1 METMHRQLFGE
12 VTSAGWSHGAVVAS
26 DVVLLGRFYGRF
38 ADHAD
43 EIARRM
49 VFQASGEALAREPAI

>member
-1 METMHRQLFGE
+1 METMHRELFAA
-12 VTSAGWSHGAVVAS
+12 VTSPRWAHGAMVAS

-49 VFQASGEALAREPAI
+49 VFQSSGEAPEREHAV